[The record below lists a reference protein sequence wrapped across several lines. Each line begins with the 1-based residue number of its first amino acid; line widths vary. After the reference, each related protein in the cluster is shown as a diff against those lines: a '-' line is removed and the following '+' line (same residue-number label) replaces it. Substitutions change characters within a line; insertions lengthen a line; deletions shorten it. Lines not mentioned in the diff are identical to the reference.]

1 MFCGRKGKSG
11 DKWGEHVRKQTL
23 VQQKERLLNI
33 GAVDEPP
40 LGCMKL
46 EL

>member
-1 MFCGRKGKSG
+1 MLCGGKGKSG
-11 DKWGEHVRKQTL
+11 DMWGEVVRKQTL

-33 GAVDEPP
+33 RAADKPP
-40 LGCMKL
+40 LGRMKL